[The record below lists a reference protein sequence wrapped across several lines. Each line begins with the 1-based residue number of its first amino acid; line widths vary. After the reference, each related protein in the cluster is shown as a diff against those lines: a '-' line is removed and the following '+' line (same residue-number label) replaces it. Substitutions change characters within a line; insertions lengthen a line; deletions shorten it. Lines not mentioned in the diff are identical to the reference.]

1 MGVNVTAVIVA
12 AGMGSRMG
20 FDKVFYKLKGRET
33 VLYSLSAMEE
43 NNKIDEIVLVVS
55 EGNLEKA
62 KELCKTRFSKLSKII
77 AGGRDR
83 TQSVING
90 VSASSGKYVAIHDGA
105 RPLVSQNIITECI
118 ENVEKY
124 DAVTVYL
131 PVTDT
136 IKSFKGEFIEKT
148 LDRDT
153 MVSVQTPQ
161 CFNRE
166 LYLECIEKA
175 KDKSF
180 TDDCA
185 LFEFCKIPVK
195 LIRGEEKNI
204 KLTRKTDIF
213 IAEAL
218 LEEENL

>member
-1 MGVNVTAVIVA
+1 MNVNVTAVVVA
-12 AGMGSRMG
+12 AGTGSRMG
-20 FDKVFYKLKGRET
+20 FDKVFYKLKGKET
-33 VLYSLSAMEE
+33 VLYSLKAMEK
-43 NNKIDEIVLVVS
+43 NDKIDEIVLVVA
-55 EGNLEKA
+55 ECNLEKA
-62 KELCKTRFSKLSKII
+62 GEICKDKFSKLSKIV
-77 AGGRDR
+77 AGGSSR

-90 VSASSGKYVAIHDGA
+90 VMSANGKYVAIHDGA
-105 RPLVSQNIITECI
+105 RPLVSQKVITECI

-124 DAVTVYL
+124 DAVTVCL

-136 IKSFKGEFIEKT
+136 IKSFNGEFIEKT

-166 LYLECIEKA
+166 LYLKCTEDSNGI
-175 KDKSF
+175 SF

-185 LFEFCKIPVK
+185 LFEACNIPIK

-204 KLTRKTDIF
+204 KLTRKTDILV
-213 IAEAL
+213 AEAL